1 MPGGSSSGSAA
12 AVAANMVPV
21 ALGSDTGGSVRQ
33 PASFCGIIGF
43 KPTYGLVS
51 RFGLIAMSSSLDQI
65 GPLGKNVEDVKI
77 IYEAIKGEDEM
88 DSTTVSFLQKQT
100 KERLEEV
107 KIGIPKEYFA
117 RGINPKV
124 KEIIEDRIKDLELSG
139 ASIEEVSLPHTDY
152 ALATYYIVM
161 TAEVSSN
168 LARYDGIK
176 YGKSLSGSDRVQN
189 LLDVYLE
196 TRKEFLGEEVKRRIM
211 LGTYCL
217 SVGYYDA
224 YYLQAQKV
232 RTLIKEDFERAFQKV
247 DFLLTPTSPTPP
259 FKLGE
264 RLENPLTMYMADILT
279 ASVNLAGLPAISL
292 SAGEV
297 DKLPVGLQ
305 LIGPAFSE
313 NFLLS
318 IAQLAQ
324 RIWT

>member
-1 MPGGSSSGSAA
+1 
-12 AVAANMVPV
+12 
-21 ALGSDTGGSVRQ
+21 
-33 PASFCGIIGF
+33 
-43 KPTYGLVS
+43 
-51 RFGLIAMSSSLDQI
+51 
-65 GPLGKNVEDVKI
+65 
-77 IYEAIKGEDEM
+77 
-88 DSTTVSFLQKQT
+88 
-100 KERLEEV
+100 
-107 KIGIPKEYFA
+107 
-117 RGINPKV
+117 V

-176 YGKSLSGSDRVQN
+176 YGKSLAESDRIQN
-189 LLDVYLE
+189 LLNVYFE

-217 SVGYYDA
+217 SVGYYEA

-232 RTLIKEDFERAFQKV
+232 RTLIKEDFEKAFKKV
-247 DFLLTPTSPTPP
+247 DLLLTPTSPTPP

-279 ASVNLAGLPAISL
+279 VSVNLAGLPAISL
-292 SAGEV
+292 PAGEV
-297 DKLPVGLQ
+297 NKLPVGLQ
-305 LIGPAFSE
+305 LIGPTFSE

-318 IAQLAQ
+318 VAQLSQ
-324 RIWT
+324 NLWT